1 MLELKNLTKQYTEKN
16 KATVTALSD
25 VDLKFPKSGLIFIL
39 GKSGSGKSTLLN
51 LIGGLDS
58 PTKGEVI
65 IDGRSTAD
73 FREADYDSYRNTYCG
88 FVFQEYNLISN
99 YTVGQNVAL
108 ALELQREKCDRDKID
123 EILRR
128 VELIDGDGK
137 TLADRSVNQL
147 SGGQKQRV
155 AIARAL
161 IKEPKVILADE
172 PTGALDCDTAQN
184 FYGLLKEL
192 SKEKLIIVVTHDRV
206 NAESYGDRVIELSDG
221 RVVSDTVTSDAEGPM
236 TDGEESLKA
245 QTTAVRKGLPLKRK
259 LSMGLA
265 GLKVKPF
272 RLVLSIILS
281 LVAVVAFGFCMT
293 TTVIDEYTTELL
305 AAEQE
310 GQRVAVLYN
319 YLETEDGTE
328 LSPFSEEQ
336 EEIIKEFTQGKQ
348 VNVLTDLWRY
358 EIPRFMRSYLGEG
371 NYYNLN
377 PYREIALCEIVMG
390 VELDPA
396 TGEEDACLKPDDRFL
411 DPNNCRLPSSD
422 HEIAI
427 TDIRASMFMLFGY
440 KAEDGETAEIKTPD
454 DLIGKNL
461 ETTAYVAFFPQNRAE
476 NITNHMIM
484 IITIW
489 ICIRRLL

>member
-1 MLELKNLTKQYTEKN
+1 
-16 KATVTALSD
+16 
-25 VDLKFPKSGLIFIL
+25 
-39 GKSGSGKSTLLN
+39 
-51 LIGGLDS
+51 
-58 PTKGEVI
+58 
-65 IDGRSTAD
+65 
-73 FREADYDSYRNTYCG
+73 
-88 FVFQEYNLISN
+88 
-99 YTVGQNVAL
+99 
-108 ALELQREKCDRDKID
+108 
-123 EILRR
+123 
-128 VELIDGDGK
+128 
-137 TLADRSVNQL
+137 
-147 SGGQKQRV
+147 
-155 AIARAL
+155 
-161 IKEPKVILADE
+161 
-172 PTGALDCDTAQN
+172 
-184 FYGLLKEL
+184 
-192 SKEKLIIVVTHDRV
+192 
-206 NAESYGDRVIELSDG
+206 
-221 RVVSDTVTSDAEGPM
+221 M
-236 TDGEESLKA
+236 TDGEESPKA

-293 TTVIDEYTTELL
+293 TTVIDEFTTELL
-305 AAEQE
+305 AAEQG
-310 GQRVAVLYN
+310 GQRIAVLYN

-440 KAEDGETAEIKTPD
+440 KSEDGETVEIKTPD
-454 DLIGKNL
+454 DLIGKKLGNYSICGVFSTEQSREYYESYDYDNYDMDLYTQAVVNGTRRSLLGAVFLFQGISERTEGSEPTAALVKLSGNINQDKRNDIQITGFHCRRHPDL
-461 ETTAYVAFFPQNRAE
+461 EYVPAVL
-476 NITNHMIM
+476 
-484 IITIW
+484 
-489 ICIRRLL
+489 RRSMYLNDIPGEKSDFQEACRYSTRKLKWEEK